1 MVAIPKLQAD
11 KLLGCCFVAAGF
23 SLEEPDDHT
32 IELKFKGRPVALNE
46 QRIRFTHYVRVE
58 ELQNACARYLHEIGF
73 PGYDEKGGY

>member
-11 KLLGCCFVAAGF
+11 KLLGCSFVATGF

-32 IELKFKGRPVALNE
+32 IELRFRGKPVILNG
-46 QRIRFTHYVRVE
+46 QRIRFAHYVRVE

-73 PGYDEKGGY
+73 PSCDEKGG